1 MIKHLEEIVEAA
13 KRGPKRR
20 LVAAYAQDSHTIEAV
35 NDAVELGFI
44 EGVLVGD
51 KDVITSVCA
60 DKGIDPAK
68 FEIIE
73 IIEY

>member
-1 MIKHLEEIVEAA
+1 MIKHLDEIVEAA

-51 KDVITSVCA
+51 KD
-60 DKGIDPAK
+60 
-68 FEIIE
+68 
-73 IIEY
+73 